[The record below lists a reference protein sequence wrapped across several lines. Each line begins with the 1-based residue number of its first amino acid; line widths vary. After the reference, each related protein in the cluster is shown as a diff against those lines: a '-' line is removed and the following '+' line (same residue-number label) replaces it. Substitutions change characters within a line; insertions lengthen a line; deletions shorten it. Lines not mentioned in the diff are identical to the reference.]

1 MTDNPYH
8 AQRYFVTVSTGFS
21 CLCLLPH
28 PTEPHLDSRTSSNN
42 ASWPTSD
49 DEVLS
54 LNMKT
59 TSKPNLKK
67 LMNVSQHF
75 KNLKTKLGLVSPGDK
90 TLFEDDSSD
99 NKCEDV
105 VGIPSKPSVEV
116 CDSSPPALP
125 SPDSLLRPPFTLLGF
140 GLTKEGEEQPEI
152 GTKDF
157 GIIESVPKEQTVND
171 TSADRAD
178 KNDRHVMLSA
188 LRFAEQNEE
197 SPWDSESNS
206 ESLPEKYI
214 DHLPGNADQKG
225 TSTLNEQVED
235 SLGKYSFLKPT
246 VEEKDSVPK
255 KGGEMEEKQASQSD
269 SPGKC
274 FFLKP
279 SVEVNDSLPNK
290 PGEMEDKETS
300 ESNLSN
306 WKSTHLN
313 QKSAICQR
321 SRTTLNGSY
330 HPGDCRYPGYCH
342 SLQHQ
347 HHFPPLLSTFVF
359 QAGLGNSVFHKF
371 KWTAILTAVFFT
383 PSILLYVWV
392 MT

>member
-1 MTDNPYH
+1 MDVCTFFKG
-8 AQRYFVTVSTGFS
+8 A
-21 CLCLLPH
+21 
-28 PTEPHLDSRTSSNN
+28 DSRTSSNN

-105 VGIPSKPSVEV
+105 
-116 CDSSPPALP
+116 
-125 SPDSLLRPPFTLLGF
+125 
-140 GLTKEGEEQPEI
+140 
-152 GTKDF
+152 
-157 GIIESVPKEQTVND
+157 
-171 TSADRAD
+171 SADRAD
-178 KNDRHVMLSA
+178 KNDRHVMLSE

-214 DHLPGNADQKG
+214 DHLSGNADQKG

-269 SPGKC
+269 SPGKY

-313 QKSAICQR
+313 QKS
-321 SRTTLNGSY
+321 
-330 HPGDCRYPGYCH
+330 
-342 SLQHQ
+342 SLKENEEVLENDGQ
-347 HHFPPLLSTFVF
+347 PWELS
-359 QAGLGNSVFHKF
+359 
-371 KWTAILTAVFFT
+371 
-383 PSILLYVWV
+383 
-392 MT
+392 

>member
-1 MTDNPYH
+1 
-8 AQRYFVTVSTGFS
+8 
-21 CLCLLPH
+21 
-28 PTEPHLDSRTSSNN
+28 
-42 ASWPTSD
+42 
-49 DEVLS
+49 
-54 LNMKT
+54 
-59 TSKPNLKK
+59 
-67 LMNVSQHF
+67 
-75 KNLKTKLGLVSPGDK
+75 
-90 TLFEDDSSD
+90 
-99 NKCEDV
+99 
-105 VGIPSKPSVEV
+105 
-116 CDSSPPALP
+116 
-125 SPDSLLRPPFTLLGF
+125 
-140 GLTKEGEEQPEI
+140 
-152 GTKDF
+152 
-157 GIIESVPKEQTVND
+157 
-171 TSADRAD
+171 SADRAD
-178 KNDRHVMLSA
+178 KNDRHVVLSA

-214 DHLPGNADQKG
+214 DHLSGNADQKG

-235 SLGKYSFLKPT
+235 FLGKYSFLKPT

-269 SPGKC
+269 SPGKY

-321 SRTTLNGSY
+321 SRYLKVNDKYPSVLQSVTKKTTLNGSY